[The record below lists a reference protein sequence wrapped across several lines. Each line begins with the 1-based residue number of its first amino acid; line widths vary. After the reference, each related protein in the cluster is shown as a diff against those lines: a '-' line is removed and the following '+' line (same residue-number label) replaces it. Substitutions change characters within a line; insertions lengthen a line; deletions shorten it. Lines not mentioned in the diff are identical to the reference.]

1 MKQRRPPFRR
11 FHQKLFLLML
21 ALALLPL
28 LAVGLVNIL
37 VTSNLFTRQLEESAD
52 LILSRTAAPL
62 GQLYQEFKTAEGLF
76 LQDEELMQAFANP
89 QAPILRQVEVANR
102 LSQYL
107 SNIKYINADFRVSFL
122 LPRNHYL
129 SSYGLPVKNDPARI
143 ESFSLDK
150 RTLEHVYWLS
160 DDKTTGEFTWI
171 VPLGSVAAQQLHGC
185 LLITIPYSSM
195 SAMLEEPQHLG
206 QSQYLIVD
214 AGNERLIR
222 SSGTEE
228 NSELQSRI
236 LRLPE
241 EKSLYK
247 PEYSFTEGDSYYS
260 IRTIGAEWMLLGI
273 VPRHQVLLP
282 LYKVY
287 QWTIGLV
294 GLLLLGMTLL
304 SIRLAR
310 NFSRPIERLALLV
323 VRKKSEGTNLHIPP
337 LVRADEIGVLYDGIR
352 ELLME
357 IGQEQVL
364 KKEYRLRLLQYQI
377 NPHFLYNS
385 LDTIQWKALEHKDR
399 ELTNM
404 IEYLSGFLRGG
415 LDQIDVVTVEQ
426 ELRHLNNYIGMQ
438 QIRYKGQ
445 FTIAIQIPEEFM
457 QQEIVK
463 ISLQPL
469 VENAIMYGMSR
480 QAGGSLIKVE
490 GWRAAEDA
498 FCIGVFDDGQVL
510 DEERVQ
516 RLLSEQVPDPDSFGI
531 RNVHERIRLYF
542 GEANGLRMKKLEQGK
557 CFELLLPYV
566 EKLP

>member
-1 MKQRRPPFRR
+1 
-11 FHQKLFLLML
+11 
-21 ALALLPL
+21 
-28 LAVGLVNIL
+28 
-37 VTSNLFTRQLEESAD
+37 
-52 LILSRTAAPL
+52 
-62 GQLYQEFKTAEGLF
+62 
-76 LQDEELMQAFANP
+76 
-89 QAPILRQVEVANR
+89 
-102 LSQYL
+102 
-107 SNIKYINADFRVSFL
+107 
-122 LPRNHYL
+122 
-129 SSYGLPVKNDPARI
+129 
-143 ESFSLDK
+143 
-150 RTLEHVYWLS
+150 
-160 DDKTTGEFTWI
+160 
-171 VPLGSVAAQQLHGC
+171 
-185 LLITIPYSSM
+185 
-195 SAMLEEPQHLG
+195 
-206 QSQYLIVD
+206 
-214 AGNERLIR
+214 
-222 SSGTEE
+222 
-228 NSELQSRI
+228 
-236 LRLPE
+236 
-241 EKSLYK
+241 
-247 PEYSFTEGDSYYS
+247 
-260 IRTIGAEWMLLGI
+260 MLLGI

-287 QWTIGLV
+287 QWTIVLV

-310 NFSRPIERLALLV
+310 NFSRPIERLASLV
-323 VRKKSEGTNLHIPP
+323 VRKKSEGVNLHIPP
-337 LVRADEIGVLYDGIR
+337 LERTDEIGVLYDGIR
-352 ELLME
+352 ELLLE
-357 IGQEQVL
+357 IRQEQVL

-399 ELTNM
+399 ELTSM

-415 LDQIDVVTVEQ
+415 LDQIDVVTIEQ

-480 QAGGSLIKVE
+480 QAGGSLIKIE
-490 GWRAAEDA
+490 GWRSAEDA

-542 GEANGLRMKKLEQGK
+542 GEGYGLQMKKLERGNALSY
-557 CFELLLPYV
+557 CFLLWNSFHNRGWFVSKY
-566 EKLP
+566 EF